1 MKRYVRRATLACAAA
16 VFVTVS
22 PRPVFAQDDKWEVDI
37 APLYL
42 WAATTNGNI
51 AINGIANIPVYL
63 DFKDAASN
71 LSGAFTFHGE
81 VRKGQWGFLADVN
94 FIRLSTDVNYTTPIL
109 ALSIAGTIKLDQTYF
124 DGKVMYE
131 VKPGSKFYL
140 AAGIRALTMAPA
152 VHFTGPT
159 GGRLVDIDVSK
170 TGVAAVGG
178 FMYRPKLHEKVVLLT
193 RADIGGGAAFTWS
206 AAGGIEYL
214 IKPWVGLAAGYQVLH
229 IDTGN
234 VPTSGPGPITDVQ
247 YTVNQ
252 YGPAFSLTFHWAQ
265 K

>member
-1 MKRYVRRATLACAAA
+1 MA
-16 VFVTVS
+16 VT
-22 PRPVFAQDDKWEVDI
+22 PRTASAQEEKWQVDL

-42 WAATTNGNI
+42 WAVTTNGNV
-51 AINGIANIPVYL
+51 AVNSIANIPVYL

-71 LSGAFTFHGE
+71 ISGAFTFHGE
-81 VRKGQWGFLADVN
+81 ARKGQWGFLGDVN
-94 FIRLSTDVNYTTPIL
+94 FIRMSTDVNYTTPIL
-109 ALSIAGTIKLDQTYF
+109 ALPIAGTVKLDQTYF
-124 DGKVMYE
+124 NAKVMYE
-131 VKPGSKFYL
+131 VKPGSRLYL
-140 AAGIRALTMAPA
+140 VGGVRTLTMAPG
-152 VHFTGPT
+152 VHLTGPT

-170 TGVAAVGG
+170 TGAAAVGG

-193 RADIGGGAAFTWS
+193 QADIGGGAAFTWS
-206 AAGGIEYL
+206 VVGGIEYPV
-214 IKPWVGLAAGYQVLH
+214 KPWVGLAAGYQVLH